1 MTDNAG
7 QNGVGAS
14 ELAGYAAILLAV
26 LIWASWI
33 VATRDAA
40 SQFTPLGLS
49 ILRNAIPALILSP
62 FWLRRGLFPRGESP
76 WLLAIMAIGWGGPF
90 ILLTAKGLQTVPASL
105 FAPLTP
111 ALLPL
116 FVAIWDK
123 FIDRRPFSVER
134 SIGLGLIGLSVGLVL
149 VPAFLDSE
157 PGVLSGAPY
166 LLAAAV
172 SWSAFTIAYRRVNL
186 NGVEAAAYVCLYS
199 TPFLLI
205 GSLFWETGIPQ
216 APIADIAWAALMQ
229 GVLAGAISV
238 AAFAFSA
245 KCLGPVRASSFTA
258 LVPVFAALG
267 GWAVLGET
275 ISVAGWLAA
284 AAACLGVALAN
295 GAASAALRRRRR

>member
-1 MTDNAG
+1 M
-7 QNGVGAS
+7 
-14 ELAGYAAILLAV
+14 AGYAAILLAV

-40 SQFTPLGLS
+40 SSFSPLGLAL
-49 ILRNAIPALILSP
+49 LRNAIPALILAP
-62 FWLRRGLFPRGESP
+62 FWLRRGLFPKGESL
-76 WLLAIMAIGWGGPF
+76 WLLAIMSMGWGGPF

-116 FVAIWDK
+116 IVAIWDK
-123 FIDRRPFSVER
+123 FVDRRAFSVER

-149 VPAFLDSE
+149 VPAFLNGE
-157 PGVLSGAPY
+157 PGILFGAPY

-172 SWSAFTIAYRRVNL
+172 SWAAFTIAYRRVNL

-199 TPFLLI
+199 TPFLLAA
-205 GSLFWETGIPQ
+205 SLIWETGIPD
-216 APIADIAWAALMQ
+216 APLGEVAWAALMQ

-238 AAFAFSA
+238 AAFSFSA
-245 KCLGPVRASSFTA
+245 KRLGPVRASSFTA
-258 LVPVFAALG
+258 LVPVFAAFG
-267 GWAVLGET
+267 GWIVLGET
-275 ISVAGWLAA
+275 ISAAGWLAA

-295 GAASAALRRRRR
+295 GAASAALRRRRG